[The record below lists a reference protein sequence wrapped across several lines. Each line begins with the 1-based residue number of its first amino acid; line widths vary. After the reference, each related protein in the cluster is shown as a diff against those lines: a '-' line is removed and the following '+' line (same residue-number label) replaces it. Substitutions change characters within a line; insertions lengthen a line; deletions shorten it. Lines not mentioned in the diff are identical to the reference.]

1 MSAHASTTPGIVPR
15 SLLER
20 NCQPLRAPT
29 IASESGGDVVQN
41 GSCGPHAAPGAL
53 VQNRPYGP
61 LPVHKR
67 PYGPRRTARRALLS
81 ALLASCALLALT
93 AAPASAAVI
102 HPFLSSFDGAATP
115 AGAFSLGA
123 GKAIAVDGSGGASAG
138 DIYIVEDSGV
148 IDKFSAAPSPSYL
161 CQITGAGFATSSLSE
176 CDSSAPGVPGGFS
189 TVLNGAVV
197 DPASGDLY
205 VSDQGSAA
213 VDKFNSAGVYQSQ
226 ITGIEYPTVLALDHA
241 TGDLYITDAGDGTV
255 KRFDPVTSSLTTFA
269 TPAATGGGMAVDNSS
284 GASAGDVYVGDP
296 INQMIDKFDSSGTL
310 LSQIGGTPS
319 GSFGNINGLASDPA
333 TGDLY
338 VAQAA
343 IGGGGGSNEVDQF
356 DQAGTFLG
364 RVTPSQTP
372 EGSLDPSAVAIAPS
386 GHLYVGDSA
395 NQLVD
400 VFGPGILVPD
410 VTTGSASAIGPTSA
424 TLNGTVN
431 PAGVAVSDCH
441 FAYVADGHYH
451 PALPDPYSAG
461 ATVPCAES
469 VGSGSSDVPVH
480 ANISGLAAGVTYH
493 FRLLASNANAQNQGQ
508 DATFSTP
515 PPPSIDAAA
524 AQNLTPTDAD
534 LTATINPN
542 GSDTTYHFEWGTA
555 DCSANPCTSVPIPD
569 GDIGSGTSDVAV
581 SQHVTGLKADITY
594 HWRILA
600 TNANGTSG
608 AGVDRT
614 FIYSTTG
621 QGLPDNRAYEQVTPT
636 FKNGALPGDVVFG
649 FSPVVAENGS
659 RVVASSLQCFA
670 DSSSCNS
677 TRGTTGSSY
686 AFTRTPGGWL
696 THQIALPATQFSVN
710 SGEGVNPDT
719 GAGLFTAPTPPTG
732 QDDLY
737 LVHPDASFTDIGP
750 LTPPAAG
757 AQGSPVR
764 NGASSRDFS
773 RVVVEAEGGT
783 WPFDATSP
791 AGSSLYE
798 YSGTGNTQPLLV
810 DVSGG
815 QGSTTLITSCGAALP
830 EAAQGKI
837 SSDASTVFFLALGKT
852 NQNCHGSSALASD
865 QLYARVAGDGPGAHT
880 VQLSQRSPSD
890 CMTPSCSGSSAS
902 DSVFQGASADGSKA
916 FFTSTQKLTDAGSE
930 DAKHGDGAS
939 ANGTGHGCP
948 ATTGANGCNLYL
960 YDFSKP
966 AGHELTAVSA
976 GDSSANGPRVQ
987 GVVAIARDGS
997 HVYFVAQGVLTATA
1011 NSQGRSA
1018 EDGAANLYAYDAS
1031 TATTSFIAGLPVSD
1045 QKLWLDS
1052 GFRAANVTPDGRFLV
1067 FPSHG
1072 NLTPDATGKS
1082 GALQIFRYDATAA
1095 GLIRISIGEGG
1106 FSDNGNRLAAT
1117 PCAIGFCS
1125 EDAHIVESG
1134 LLDRTDPTMSHD
1146 GSYVFFSSPV
1156 ALTPHALDDVRIG
1169 VRGDNVTP
1177 EYANNVYEWHAGH
1190 VALISDGR
1198 DTSRSEDQPPPCLDA
1213 SSVCLLGT
1221 DGSGQNVFFS
1231 TADQLVPQD
1240 TDTALDYYVARV
1252 GGGFPF
1258 SPPPVPCSGDNCR
1271 PAPSAAAA
1279 LPTAASVSFFGSGN
1293 ASPAVARA
1301 PAKLKVLTRVV
1312 HGSRFL
1318 VAVKVPGKGRI
1329 TISGAAVTTVR
1340 KSVFKAGTYKLRVTL
1355 TAKGKRAL
1363 RHKRKLKFKLRVG
1376 YVPGTGASSSATV
1389 ALTVK
1394 A

>member
-1 MSAHASTTPGIVPR
+1 V
-15 SLLER
+15 SL
-20 NCQPLRAPT
+20 
-29 IASESGGDVVQN
+29 
-41 GSCGPHAAPGAL
+41 
-53 VQNRPYGP
+53 
-61 LPVHKR
+61 HKR
-67 PYGPRRTARRALLS
+67 PYELRGTARRALLS
-81 ALLASCALLALT
+81 ALLATCALLALT

-115 AGAFSLGA
+115 AGAFSLEPGR
-123 GKAIAVDGSGGASAG
+123 AIAVDGSGGASAG
-138 DIYIVEDSGV
+138 DIYIVEASGV

-176 CDSSAPGVPGGFS
+176 CDSSAPGVPGGFGYL
-189 TVLNGAVV
+189 TGAVV
-197 DPASGDLY
+197 DPTSGDLY
-205 VSDQGSAA
+205 VSDQGNAV

-226 ITGIEYPTVLALDHA
+226 ITGIEYPGQLAVDKA
-241 TGDLYITDAGDGTV
+241 TGDLYIADAGDGTV

-269 TPAATGGGMAVDNSS
+269 TGGSGGVSVDNSS
-284 GASAGDVYVGDP
+284 GASAGDVYLGQNGV
-296 INQMIDKFDSSGTL
+296 INKFDSSGTS

-338 VAQAA
+338 VALTA
-343 IGGGGGSNEVDQF
+343 IGGGGGSSEVDQF
-356 DQAGTFLG
+356 DQTGTFLG
-364 RVTPSQTP
+364 RVTPSQTA
-372 EGSLDPSAVAIAPS
+372 EGSLNPTAVAIAPS

-395 NQLVD
+395 NELVD
-400 VFGPGILVPD
+400 VFGPGLLVPD
-410 VTTGSASAIGPTSA
+410 VTTGSASPVGPTSA

-431 PAGVAVSDCH
+431 PAGVAVTDCH
-441 FAYVADGHYH
+441 FAYVADAHYH
-451 PALPDPYSAG
+451 PALANPYSAG
-461 ATVPCAES
+461 ATAPCAET

-480 ANISGLAAGVTYH
+480 ADISGLTAGDTYH

-524 AQNLTPTDAD
+524 VQNLTATDAD
-534 LTATINPN
+534 LTASINPN

-555 DCSANPCTSVPIPD
+555 DCTTNPCTSVPIPD

-581 SQHVTGLKADITY
+581 SQHIAELHANTTY

-600 TNANGTSG
+600 TSANGTSG

-621 QGLPDNRAYEQVTPT
+621 QGLPDNRAYEQVTPP
-636 FKNGALPGDVVFG
+636 FKNGALIGDIVFG
-649 FSPVVAENGS
+649 FNPGVAEDGS
-659 RVVASSLQCFA
+659 RVVATSLQCFA

-677 TRGTTGSSY
+677 TRGPAGSSF

-696 THQIALPATQFSVN
+696 THQIALPATQFSVS
-710 SGEGVNPDT
+710 SGKGVNPDT
-719 GAGLFTAPTPPTG
+719 GAGLFNAPTPPTG

-737 LVHPDASFTDIGP
+737 LLHPDASFTDIGP

-757 AQGSPVR
+757 AQGSLVS
-764 NGASSRDFS
+764 NFVSSRDFS
-773 RVVVEAEGGT
+773 RVVVEAQGGT
-783 WPFDATSP
+783 WPFDATEP
-791 AGSSLYE
+791 AGHSLYE
-798 YSGTGNTQPLLV
+798 YSGTGNTHPLLV

-815 QGSTTLITSCGAALP
+815 YESTTLISSCGAQLP
-830 EAAQGKI
+830 EAAQGRI
-837 SSDASTVFFLALGKT
+837 SSDASTVFFFALGET
-852 NQNCHGSSALASD
+852 NQNCHGGSALASD
-865 QLYARVAGDGPGAHT
+865 QLYARVAGDGPGAHS

-890 CMTPSCSGSSAS
+890 CTTPSCSGSPAG

-916 FFTSTQKLTDAGSE
+916 FFTSTQKLTDAASE

-939 ANGTGHGCP
+939 ANGTGNGCP

-960 YDFSKP
+960 YDFAKP
-966 AGHELTAVSA
+966 AGHELSAVSA

-987 GVVAIARDGS
+987 GVVAIAPDGS
-997 HVYFVAQGVLTATA
+997 HVYFVAQGLLSATP

-1018 EDGAANLYAYDAS
+1018 EDGADNLYAYDAS

-1072 NLTPDATGKS
+1072 NLTSDATGKS

-1095 GLIRISIGEGG
+1095 DLIRISIGEGG

-1125 EDAHIVESG
+1125 EDAHIVQSG

-1156 ALTPHALDDVRIG
+1156 ALTPHALDDVKIG
-1169 VRGDNVTP
+1169 VRGDGVTP

-1198 DTSRSEDQPPPCLDA
+1198 DASRSEDQPEPCSSS
-1213 SSVCLLGT
+1213 SSVCLLGV
-1221 DGSGQNVFFS
+1221 DGSGQNVFFT

-1240 TDTALDYYVARV
+1240 TDTALDFYVARV
-1252 GGGFPF
+1252 GGGFPYT
-1258 SPPPVPCSGDNCR
+1258 PPPVPCSGENCK
-1271 PAPSAAAA
+1271 PAPSAAAP
-1279 LPTAASVSFFGSGN
+1279 LPTAASISFFGAGN
-1293 ASPAVARA
+1293 ASPRGA
-1301 PAKLKVLTRVV
+1301 PAAAKLRVLTRVV

-1318 VAVKVPGKGRI
+1318 ISVQVPDKGQI
-1329 TISGAAVTTVR
+1329 TISGAAITTVR
-1340 KSVFKAGTYKLRVTL
+1340 MSVSKAGTYKLRVTL

-1363 RHKRKLKFKLRVG
+1363 RHKRKLKVKLRVA
-1376 YVPGTGASSSATV
+1376 YVPATGASSSATV